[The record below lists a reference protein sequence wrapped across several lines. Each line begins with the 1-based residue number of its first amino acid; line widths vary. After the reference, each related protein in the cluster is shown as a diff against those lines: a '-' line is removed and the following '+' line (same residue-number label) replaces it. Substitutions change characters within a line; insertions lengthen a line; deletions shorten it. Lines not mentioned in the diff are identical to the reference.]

1 VLDCINTIIG
11 VLSPLRVDEI
21 KYDLYGKLIGKCMP
35 KETRKVLSSH
45 YTKNTSAALLTNLLI
60 ETWDETVWDL
70 ACGSG
75 TLLVASYNRKINLY
89 EKIKG
94 EIDKKDSIVLHKR
107 FVEEDLT
114 GMDIMPFACHLAGLN
129 LSARNLNTRT
139 NFIRIAHG
147 NSLKFDCKKFPFDVD
162 EAYGTVSN
170 ALEHFQSPQRSLDS
184 FVENTPTPIKI
195 SPSTKFSV
203 DKVDS
208 VCINPPFTQYNKLP
222 KKFREE
228 FFRPELT
235 KLFMKRTGLWACFL
249 VLADKLIV
257 DGGKIG
263 AIVPVTF
270 LRGEDPKGIR
280 RYFLENYSFEYI
292 IRPKINDCF
301 SEDTGINDLIVI
313 IKKTPPKRN
322 KEVNIVFLNIPIDE
336 FTISDIDAMID
347 RIKTV
352 KDKEGLD
359 DEFSLIKVKQE
370 ELNENIDQLMIYFFG
385 KNLYNIKKINAFFE
399 KIKDSNKTELIDIE
413 KIRRGQ
419 QFRPKGESKRSI
431 ITRNYSKS
439 RIKRATYY
447 FDKDDSKFL
456 KYYDKE
462 GNEYEIDKQK
472 LRKTFRTIIGI
483 DKYDISD
490 LYDYLI
496 IKSDTPHAVGSQVII
511 AHKIKV
517 KPKSPFFTSVYSD
530 EKILPTD
537 ALTMYISSSDDES
550 KIMSL
555 YFSSIFYLI
564 QFKRL
569 DKKIK
574 EDNLEIGEP
583 EYKNI
588 FIPNLEKISGDDI
601 NEILNYFEQNRNK
614 KFPDII
620 TQLKTKPQE
629 RVNLDKLFAKAL
641 SIKTSDE
648 ELFGIY
654 DILLDE
660 FQ

>member
-1 VLDCINTIIG
+1 
-11 VLSPLRVDEI
+11 
-21 KYDLYGKLIGKCMP
+21 
-35 KETRKVLSSH
+35 
-45 YTKNTSAALLTNLLI
+45 
-60 ETWDETVWDL
+60 
-70 ACGSG
+70 
-75 TLLVASYNRKINLY
+75 
-89 EKIKG
+89 
-94 EIDKKDSIVLHKR
+94 
-107 FVEEDLT
+107 
-114 GMDIMPFACHLAGLN
+114 
-129 LSARNLNTRT
+129 
-139 NFIRIAHG
+139 
-147 NSLKFDCKKFPFDVD
+147 
-162 EAYGTVSN
+162 
-170 ALEHFQSPQRSLDS
+170 
-184 FVENTPTPIKI
+184 
-195 SPSTKFSV
+195 
-203 DKVDS
+203 
-208 VCINPPFTQYNKLP
+208 
-222 KKFREE
+222 
-228 FFRPELT
+228 
-235 KLFMKRTGLWACFL
+235 
-249 VLADKLIV
+249 
-257 DGGKIG
+257 
-263 AIVPVTF
+263 
-270 LRGEDPKGIR
+270 
-280 RYFLENYSFEYI
+280 
-292 IRPKINDCF
+292 
-301 SEDTGINDLIVI
+301 
-313 IKKTPPKRN
+313 
-322 KEVNIVFLNIPIDE
+322 
-336 FTISDIDAMID
+336 
-347 RIKTV
+347 
-352 KDKEGLD
+352 
-359 DEFSLIKVKQE
+359 
-370 ELNENIDQLMIYFFG
+370 
-385 KNLYNIKKINAFFE
+385 
-399 KIKDSNKTELIDIE
+399 
-413 KIRRGQ
+413 
-419 QFRPKGESKRSI
+419 
-431 ITRNYSKS
+431 
-439 RIKRATYY
+439 
-447 FDKDDSKFL
+447 L